1 MTEIDDLSLRRG
13 QLLEVISQ
21 ASDDI
26 KIIDDRLRIL
36 RSISLEVDPDEADTY
51 RNDCEISM

>member
-21 ASDDI
+21 ASNDI

-36 RSISLEVDPDEADTY
+36 RSVSLELDPDEV
-51 RNDCEISM
+51 RFWSNR

>member
-21 ASDDI
+21 ASNDI

-36 RSISLEVDPDEADTY
+36 RSTSLFQEEKALKF
-51 RNDCEISM
+51 RCHSWKLR

>member
-1 MTEIDDLSLRRG
+1 MTEIDDLSRQRG

-21 ASDDI
+21 ASNDI

-36 RSISLEVDPDEADTY
+36 RSVLFEFDPDEV
-51 RNDCEISM
+51 ESL